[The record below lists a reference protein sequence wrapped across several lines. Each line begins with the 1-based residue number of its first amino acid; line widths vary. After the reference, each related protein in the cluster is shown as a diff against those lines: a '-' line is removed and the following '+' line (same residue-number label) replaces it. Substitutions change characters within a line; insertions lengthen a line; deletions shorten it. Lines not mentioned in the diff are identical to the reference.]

1 MGLFSRL
8 FSLTRKFWS
17 FFSDR
22 YLNPSFI
29 RFTTI
34 TIILITIVNLVI
46 AFWTSTGG
54 RNIYGSWA
62 GGDYS
67 GFYIAGK
74 ILSDYP
80 PSKLYDFNLQSDLL
94 HSLLP
99 KISLTEYLPY
109 VNPPFFALVFKPLH
123 SLPYMISYFVW
134 ILISIILYIF
144 GFTLFWK
151 TLDSIPPKTFI
162 AALLLALSFEPFLIE
177 DVFGGNSSAIG
188 FFALALFFYFGH
200 LKKDLISG
208 CSLGI
213 LLYKPTFLVII
224 LPMLFIA
231 RKTKI
236 LLGFIICSIII
247 ILLSILTVGS
257 ETCIEYMRFLLGV
270 SSMAVG
276 SEEVFT
282 RILFGTISP
291 SILILII
298 TASSVPIIFSI
309 KSWWKLD
316 SLNKSSQ
323 DLLKASSIP
332 LTIIINLH
340 FGIYDTVILVL
351 SILLTADVL
360 YRNSTIQNSTKLTS
374 GFKALLLSIFIIPW
388 ITQYVARITG
398 FQPFTLAIVILGS
411 YQILLARTY
420 SKPTPEYIRN
430 KIHAKKGLPNK

>member
-1 MGLFSRL
+1 MGLVSRL
-8 FSLTRKFWS
+8 FSFTCKFWS

-34 TIILITIVNLVI
+34 TIIFITIINLAI
-46 AFWTSTGG
+46 AFWTSAGG

-62 GGDYS
+62 GADYS
-67 GFYIAGK
+67 CFYIAGK

-80 PSKLYDFNLQSDLL
+80 PGKLYDFNLQADLL

-99 KISLTEYLPY
+99 EISLTEHLPY
-109 VNPPFFALVFKPLH
+109 VNPPFFALIFKPLS
-123 SLPYMISYFVW
+123 SLPYMVSYFVW
-134 ILISIILYIF
+134 ILVSIILYIF

-151 TLDSIPPKTFI
+151 TLDSIPPKTFKV
-162 AALLLALSFEPFLIE
+162 ALLLALSFEPFLIE
-177 DVFGGNSSAIG
+177 SVFGGNSSAMG
-188 FFALALFFYFGH
+188 FFACALFFYFGH

-224 LPMLFIA
+224 LPMLLIA
-231 RKTKI
+231 RRTKI

-247 ILLSILTVGS
+247 ILLSALTVGA

-270 SSMAVG
+270 SSMSLG
-276 SEEVFT
+276 SEEVFRTWKYIDIFSFT
-282 RILFGTISP
+282 RLLFGTISP
-291 SILILII
+291 SALILIVI
-298 TASSVPIIFSI
+298 ASSVPIIFSI
-309 KSWWKLD
+309 KSWWELD
-316 SLNKSSQ
+316 SLNKNSQ
-323 DLLKASSIP
+323 DLLKASSIT

-374 GFKALLLSIFIIPW
+374 GFKALLLSIFVIPW

-398 FQPFTLAIVILGS
+398 FQPFTLAIACIAS
-411 YQILLARTY
+411 YQILLERTY
-420 SKPTPEYIRN
+420 SKLT
-430 KIHAKKGLPNK
+430 